1 MPRRRRRSGRPQAG
15 RSTACRSRGST
26 RPVPRLIPGARFL
39 AGRDVMPLPSCS
51 RILVGVSTSCTREI
65 IDLGRNLMKRILS
78 LVLGAVAMIAT
89 GVVSTAPV
97 LAQSWPTQRVTVV
110 VPFGAGSV
118 TDILARIFAE
128 EMGKR
133 WGQQVVVEN
142 RPGLAGTTAVG
153 KSTPDGYTLMVTS
166 NGHTVAGL
174 VSKTLTVDRVKDFA
188 GITRL
193 GSAALFLITPPDFQ
207 AKTLNDIIALAKKE
221 PGKLNFSSPGLA
233 STTFIAGALFRKQ
246 AGIDIVHV
254 PFKSAPDAVTA
265 VMRGDAQMY
274 FAPVNLARD
283 QSAAGKVNAIAAA
296 TANRIP
302 EMPNTPTFTEAGL
315 PFVYDSWFGLM
326 APHGVPKAVLDKI
339 AKDWAAAM
347 QTPEM
352 KAKLDS
358 QFLIGVSDTPEQ
370 MDKRIAEETAKLTQ
384 VFKEAGI

>member
-1 MPRRRRRSGRPQAG
+1 
-15 RSTACRSRGST
+15 
-26 RPVPRLIPGARFL
+26 
-39 AGRDVMPLPSCS
+39 
-51 RILVGVSTSCTREI
+51 
-65 IDLGRNLMKRILS
+65 MKRILS
-78 LVLGAVAMIAT
+78 FVFGAAATIAA

-97 LAQSWPTQRVTVV
+97 MAQSWPTQRVTIV

-128 EMGKR
+128 DMGKR
-133 WGQQVVVEN
+133 WGQQVIVEN
-142 RPGLAGTTAVG
+142 RPGLAGTAGVA
-153 KSTPDGYTLMVTS
+153 KSAPDGYTLMVTS

-174 VSKTLTVDRVKDFA
+174 VTKDAPFDPVKDFA

-193 GSAALFLITPPDFQ
+193 GSAPLFLITPPDFS
-207 AKTLNDIIALAKKE
+207 AKTLKDVIALAKKE

-233 STTFIAGALFRKQ
+233 STTFIAGALFRKA
-246 AGIDIVHV
+246 AGVDIVHV
-254 PFKSAPDAVTA
+254 PFRSAPDAVTA

-296 TANRIP
+296 TAKRIP

-326 APHGVPKAVLDKI
+326 APHGVPKAILDKI
-339 AKDWAAAM
+339 SKDWATAM
-347 QTPEM
+347 KTPEM
-352 KAKLDS
+352 KSRLDS
-358 QFLIGVSDTPEQ
+358 QFLIGVTDTPEA
-370 MDKRIAEETAKLTQ
+370 MDKIVKDETENLTK